1 MKCLYLCSTYY
12 HTLISI
18 LKCIDSNNIN
28 DIAVMGY
35 IEKGQIL
42 SKKISE
48 SNYCRTSFY
57 LPLIEPKTK
66 LESLFWQ
73 KFYSVRRVEDEC
85 EVDFKSYDEIYC
97 FMDATCYAKYL
108 KDAHINYFLIED
120 SYDVFKIIDKSRFAF
135 MLTYDYPLFR
145 KLINIF
151 FPNNFHNYK
160 YFLDSNEI
168 EGIEVNSKEGIVLK
182 EDTRVKELPRVMLFN
197 KINKYN
203 IEKILR
209 IYLDDTSFLNNE
221 HIALVLTYCFYNDNQ
236 LKNDLE
242 QKELYKKVVKL
253 YQDDG
258 FNVII
263 KPHPRDKVDYSDIL
277 HVNVLD
283 KNFPSELI
291 KYIDKGNIERYI
303 SIFSTATK
311 SYPEEKVDFFDSI
324 DTFMKIYDEK
334 YGKI

>member
-1 MKCLYLCSTYY
+1 MKTLYLCSTYY
-12 HTLISI
+12 HTLITL
-18 LKCIDSNNIN
+18 LKCIDSNEENEIGV
-28 DIAVMGY
+28 IGY
-35 IEKGQIL
+35 IDNGEIL
-42 SKKISE
+42 ARKIEQSGIVSKSHFLKVIHPRNKI
-48 SNYCRTSFY
+48 
-57 LPLIEPKTK
+57 
-66 LESLFWQ
+66 ESLFW
-73 KFYSVRRVEDEC
+73 KKYSVQRFQNEVEI
-85 EVDFKSYDEIYC
+85 DFREYDKIFCY
-97 FMDATCYAKYL
+97 MDATCYAKYL
-108 KDAHINYFLIED
+108 KDSHINYFLIED

-209 IYLDDTSFLNNE
+209 IYLDDTSFLNNK

-324 DTFMKIYDEK
+324 DTFMKIYEEK